1 MSWITLSL
9 ISALLLGLYDVAKKS
24 AVRDN
29 AVPPVLLLSVCTGA
43 AVWCSIL
50 LSRPLLGD
58 NVRAALI
65 PIHDITGRQHCLLAF
80 KSLLVGTSWTF
91 AFFSLKHLPISIAS
105 PIRATS
111 PLWTVLAA
119 ICFMGERPSY
129 MQIAGMLV
137 ILLAFMAF
145 SQVGRQEGI
154 RFRRDYWVGAMILAT
169 LLGASSA
176 LYDKYLLQSEG
187 ISPVAVQA
195 WFSIY
200 LVPVMLPMC
209 AYWYFSE
216 RRSNPLKWR
225 ISIPTVALLLLAT
238 DLVYFTAISKPEA
251 LIAVISP
258 IRRTSVIVSF
268 TFGIVCLRE
277 KNWQGKAACI
287 IAILAGVWMLASPD

>member
-9 ISALLLGLYDVAKKS
+9 ISALLLGLYDIAKKS
-24 AVRDN
+24 AVGDN
-29 AVPPVLLLSVCTGA
+29 AVPPVLLLSAGTGA
-43 AVWCSIL
+43 VVWCSVL
-50 LSRPLLGD
+50 MLSSFVGESM
-58 NVRAALI
+58 RAVLS
-65 PIHDITGRQHCLLAF
+65 PVYETTGRQHILLAL

-137 ILLAFMAF
+137 ILFAFMAF

-154 RFRRDYWVGAMILAT
+154 RFRRDYWVGAMIVAT

-176 LYDKYLLQSEG
+176 LYDKYLLQTEG
-187 ISPVAVQA
+187 IAPVAVQA

-200 LVPVMLPMC
+200 LVPVMLPLC
-209 AYWYFSE
+209 TYWFMKE
-216 RRSNPLKWR
+216 RKSNPLKWR
-225 ISIPTVALLLLAT
+225 ISIPLVALLLLAT
-238 DLVYFTAISKPEA
+238 DLIYFTAISKPDA

-268 TFGIVCLRE
+268 AFGILCLRE

-287 IAILAGVWMLASPD
+287 VAILAGVWMLAAAA